1 MGKMATDSTTPNPT
15 AGDATPAWVWL
26 TQVKAFSE
34 RCLREVRNSWTML
47 SIVIALPAGMQ
58 LLYGVQSEGG
68 SAEMIASMALGTGT
82 FGAMYI
88 CLYIFGYQLAGDL
101 EDRRYEAYRSMPLAP
116 SADLSGR
123 MLSGVVLAGA
133 AFILTILAGVY
144 TGASFELR
152 GLMSIP
158 IVLLA
163 FVVTCV
169 FWMIVAMP
177 VILYAQNER
186 VAEYAVPMIAIVG
199 YIGTGLN
206 GVNTEL
212 SPLDGEI
219 LTYLPNTL
227 PTRLIIYHLVPGGDW
242 ADIGVAPPALPTGP
256 EYVALLVVYG
266 LLTLA
271 VGTVLTT
278 RVLYRRGW

>member
-1 MGKMATDSTTPNPT
+1 MAADTTTSNPVMGN
-15 AGDATPAWVWL
+15 ATPAWAWL
-26 TQVKAFSE
+26 TQVRAFSE

-47 SIVIALPAGMQ
+47 SIVIGLPAGMQ
-58 LLYGVQSEGG
+58 LLYGQRLEGISG
-68 SAEMIASMALGTGT
+68 EMIASTAVGTGI

-101 EDRRYEAYRSMPLAP
+101 EDRRYEAYRSMPIFP

-123 MLSGVVLAGA
+123 MLSGIVLAGS

-158 IVLLA
+158 IVFLA

-169 FWMIVAMP
+169 FWMVVAMP
-177 VILYAQNER
+177 FILYAQNER

-199 YIGTGLN
+199 YIATGFN
-206 GVNTEL
+206 GANTEL
-212 SPLDGEI
+212 SPIDGEI
-219 LTYLPNTL
+219 LNYLPNTL
-227 PTRLIIYHLVPGGDW
+227 PTRLAIYHLVPGG
-242 ADIGVAPPALPTGP
+242 AESSVLPPVSAVGP
-256 EYVALLVVYG
+256 EYVALLVGYG
-266 LLTLA
+266 VLALA
-271 VGTVLTT
+271 VGTVLLTT
-278 RVLYRRGW
+278 VLYRQGWRP